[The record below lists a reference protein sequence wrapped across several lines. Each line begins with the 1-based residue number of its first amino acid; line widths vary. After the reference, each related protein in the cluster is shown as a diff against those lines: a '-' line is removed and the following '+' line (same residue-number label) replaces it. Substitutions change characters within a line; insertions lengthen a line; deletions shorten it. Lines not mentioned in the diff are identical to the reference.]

1 MFKKKNKDASEITEV
16 EVTFKNPKNLAE
28 FILAIQRKDKIV
40 TSYFDCEKFKVDFP
54 HFMVSIIRK
63 MKMMSKKHSTQPFNF
78 QQQQK
83 FGNQQ
88 WQPAQNFQV
97 PQFFGQN
104 PQMLVQLQKTQPAQ
118 IQKTQPIVFAS
129 ISDVLK
135 NKEAFL
141 SLADNEKIPTMK
153 KLLLGKLVNFVSLI
167 DVKDQKLVDKVCD
180 VFLDKEIIEQADLV
194 EALGNEEEFE
204 NLLNQAILY

>member
-1 MFKKKNKDASEITEV
+1 M
-16 EVTFKNPKNLAE
+16 TFKNPKNLAE
-28 FILAIQRKDKIV
+28 FILAIQRKDKII
-40 TSYFDCEKFKVDFP
+40 TNYFDCEKFKVDFP
-54 HFMVSIIRK
+54 HFMVSVIRK

-104 PQMLVQLQKTQPAQ
+104 PQMQVQLQKTQPAQ
-118 IQKTQPIVFAS
+118 IQKTQPVVFVS
-129 ISDVLK
+129 IADVLK

-141 SLADNEKIPTMK
+141 GLADSEKIPTMR
-153 KLLLGKLVNFVSLI
+153 KLLMGKLVNFGSLI
-167 DVKDQKLVDKVCD
+167 DVKNEKLVSKVCE

-204 NLLNQAILY
+204 NLLNQAIEY